1 MLSSCV
7 RIHGVLCISSSV
19 FRNNVRTFIG
29 RPEITVHGP
38 CSSGR
43 YHGLLEYDIAHFFIS
58 EFASSWSNRC
68 HAWLPPHVVDD
79 IIKYGCHFV
88 AFGKHAENEWYTQ
101 FLIYGLPK
109 YFVKEFNKGLTDEE
123 KLLCSHHMKTSIF
136 WAIQQNSVAHR
147 RPKKIYWLVSGSAL
161 NFSLSGCIRASVRT
175 SSFQKTTR
183 F

>member
-1 MLSSCV
+1 MLWDFSQATLYNTQRYKRIISDCSENPPGFTLLW
-7 RIHGVLCISSSV
+7 IHGVLCISSSV
-19 FRNNVRTFIG
+19 HRNNLCTFIG

-109 YFVKEFNKGLTDEE
+109 YFVKEFN
-123 KLLCSHHMKTSIF
+123 
-136 WAIQQNSVAHR
+136 
-147 RPKKIYWLVSGSAL
+147 
-161 NFSLSGCIRASVRT
+161 
-175 SSFQKTTR
+175 
-183 F
+183 